1 MDRSRIAPLALVAA
15 TVITVALS
23 AFAVGAAI
31 TSDDDTGTAG
41 GDVAAPQSTV
51 AGATATDAT
60 AGDSPP
66 QTATGRFEIEIVD
79 FQFTPQDAVV
89 KPGTEV
95 VWTNSDPEHSVVSTG
110 DPAFDDS
117 PSTLSRGDSYSF
129 VFTEPG
135 TYTYICGVHPATMA
149 GTITVEG

>member
-1 MDRSRIAPLALVAA
+1 MDRTRLGLTAVIAGAA
-15 TVITVALS
+15 ITAAAS

-31 TSDDDTGTAG
+31 TADDGAPH
-41 GDVAAPQSTV
+41 GDHAAPESTA
-51 AGATATDAT
+51 AGDTATDAT
-60 AGDSPP
+60 SGETLPV
-66 QTATGRFEIEIVD
+66 QTATGRFEIEIID
-79 FQFTPQDAVV
+79 FQFTPRDAVV
-89 KPGTEV
+89 QPGTEV

-110 DPAFDDS
+110 DLGFDDS

-135 TYTYICGVHPATMA
+135 TYTYICGIHPATMA